1 MRNSPID
8 YIKSAKLHGSLF
20 SLSDDVSSDGTI
32 SCVDTSFYVDH
43 MEPLKALE
51 RVRKH
56 RKWPLRE
63 LLEGHEFLLI
73 LEAEHRSRPKF
84 PSQRIPEDSQN

>member
-20 SLSDDVSSDGTI
+20 NLSDDVSDGTI
-32 SCVDTSFYVDH
+32 SCVDTNFYVDH
-43 MEPLKALE
+43 TEPLKALE

-56 RKWPLRE
+56 RKWPLGE

-73 LEAEHRSRPKF
+73 LEAEHRSLPKF
-84 PSQRIPEDSQN
+84 PSERIPEDS